1 MLGDVGILDVDSRK
15 ARKGNEMKLL
25 LFESNLLEKP
35 RLHLFKDFV
44 VSVDV
49 PVRIVHLIYGDDQAL
64 DSLCFHEHGVL
75 TSLTALFEA

>member
-1 MLGDVGILDVDSRK
+1 MLGDIGILDVDSRE

-35 RLHLFKDFV
+35 GLHLFEDFV

-49 PVRIVHLIYGDDQAL
+49 PLRIVHLINGDDQAF
-64 DSLCFHEHGVL
+64 DSLCFHKHGVL
-75 TSLTALFEA
+75 TSLTALLEA

>member
-15 ARKGNEMKLL
+15 TRKRNEMKLL
-25 LFESNLLEKP
+25 FFESNLLEKP

-49 PVRIVHLIYGDDQAL
+49 PVRIVHLIDGDDKAF
-64 DSLCFHEHGVL
+64 DSLCFHKQGVL
-75 TSLTALFEA
+75 TSLTALLET